1 MDIIQGILIIL
12 LSFWV
17 VLDQQGLVV
26 VTWFPIMVSLFVG
39 LIMGDMETAMVIGG
53 TFQLMSL
60 GVANIGGSS
69 VPNWGLAALVAG
81 NMLPVVGIALL
92 LQVMP
97 AKKYLSLLLI
107 GFVLTAY
114 LSLPIVGVSIIG
126 LALAYYYFTITTQKV
141 ATTSANTVEDMGDD
155 FDE

>member
-1 MDIIQGILIIL
+1 MAIPTALCVLFGEQIVTLILNYVPD
-12 LSFWV
+12 WV
-17 VLDQQGLVV
+17 TTGL
-26 VTWFPIMVSLFVG
+26 T
-39 LIMGDMETAMVIGG
+39 
-53 TFQLMSL
+53 
-60 GVANIGGSS
+60 
-69 VPNWGLAALVAG
+69 VAG

-114 LSLPIVGVSIIG
+114 LSLPIVGVFIIG

>member
-1 MDIIQGILIIL
+1 MNYVPD
-12 LSFWV
+12 WV
-17 VLDQQGLVV
+17 TTGL
-26 VTWFPIMVSLFVG
+26 T
-39 LIMGDMETAMVIGG
+39 
-53 TFQLMSL
+53 
-60 GVANIGGSS
+60 
-69 VPNWGLAALVAG
+69 VAG

-92 LQVMP
+92 SQVMP

-114 LSLPIVGVSIIG
+114 LSLPIVGGSISG
-126 LALAYYYFTITTQKV
+126 LALAYYYFTIMTQKV